1 MICRPSQH
9 PSNDDHLAILRLSG
23 NALHQT
29 ALEAFLHDHLWIVE
43 EELRV
48 CIGLPPWFDAAL
60 CFVLSEI
67 ASDSAKY
74 TPQRRG
80 VEHWVRKRARR
91 ATGRLERT
99 IAERHAKSGLV
110 NFALSATLRSLLGSL
125 LERQRSPHWDDL
137 AWRKSRS
144 MSA

>member
-9 PSNDDHLAILRLSG
+9 PSSDDQRAILRLSSDPL
-23 NALHQT
+23 NQT
-29 ALEAFLHDHLWIVE
+29 PLEVLLHDHLWIVE
-43 EELRV
+43 EELRM

-60 CFVLSEI
+60 CFVLAEI
-67 ASDSAKY
+67 ASDSAKFK
-74 TPQRRG
+74 PQNRG
-80 VEHWVRKRARR
+80 LAHWIRTKARH

-99 IAERHAKSGLV
+99 LAKHYAKDGFV
-110 NFALSATLRSLLGSL
+110 NFTKGATLPSLLGSL
-125 LERQRSPHWDDL
+125 LERHRSPHWDDL